1 MLDGLGEVETFI
13 KDILIYKVRKA
24 TIIKKIY
31 FVFWRGFDLI
41 YEKEYKKKWIRRE
54 NEIFGLEQLN
64 IKKNKKKIGGDFCG
78 TNFSRILSSI
88 F

>member
-31 FVFWRGFDLI
+31 FVF
-41 YEKEYKKKWIRRE
+41 
-54 NEIFGLEQLN
+54 
-64 IKKNKKKIGGDFCG
+64 
-78 TNFSRILSSI
+78 
-88 F
+88 